1 MRNNTVPLSRLGRNY
16 PGIDICLYKCIS
28 QPMTQKIA
36 GFDWDDGNS
45 TGVALADIEAAFM
58 AGPDVAPDMKHFG
71 AEQRFIAIGK
81 DKAGR
86 PLFVAF
92 TFRDHKGANSFVPSA
107 PATCTKRR
115 SEPMK
120 HVPKLKTDAAAE
132 AFLEKDLSGLDFSQ
146 FKPARFEFQAKD
158 AQINMRLPSK
168 LLAAVKASAKS
179 SGIPY
184 QRFIR
189 ETLEHAVGK
198 KRA

>member
-1 MRNNTVPLSRLGRNY
+1 
-16 PGIDICLYKCIS
+16 
-28 QPMTQKIA
+28 
-36 GFDWDDGNS
+36 
-45 TGVALADIEAAFM
+45 
-58 AGPDVAPDMKHFG
+58 
-71 AEQRFIAIGK
+71 
-81 DKAGR
+81 
-86 PLFVAF
+86 
-92 TFRDHKGANSFVPSA
+92 
-107 PATCTKRR
+107 
-115 SEPMK
+115 MK

-189 ETLEHAVGK
+189 ETLEQAVGQ